1 MTNKNAALAGF
12 AVIFLSACG
21 GGSTG
26 SVPFS
31 QTPNPPQTAP
41 ASPQATFENRVTR
54 GTALVESFEAA
65 GPTTVMPTSG
75 TAQYR
80 GVAGFSDVQDFEQAD
95 VFVTSDIAMTANFT
109 ASGGTISGELSN
121 FIAKDDESTFIPIS
135 GTLAIASADIS
146 GATFSSTVSGTLV
159 GEGETVPVT
168 GQVDGQF
175 VGADAAGIGAEIEL
189 FDATANETLYGI
201 GVLERQ

>member
-12 AVIFLSACG
+12 AVVFLSACG

-31 QTPNPPQTAP
+31 QTPNPPQTTP
-41 ASPQATFENRVTR
+41 VSPQATFENRVSR
-54 GTALVESFEAA
+54 GIALIESFEAA
-65 GPTTVMPTSG
+65 GQTTDMPTSG

-80 GVAGFSDVQDFEQAD
+80 GVAGFSDVKDFDQAD
-95 VFVTSDIAMTANFT
+95 IFVTSDVAMTASFT

-121 FIAKDDESTFIPIS
+121 FIVKDDENTFIPIS
-135 GTLAIASADIS
+135 GSLAMASAGIS

-168 GQVDGQF
+168 GQVNGQF
-175 VGADAAGIGAEIEL
+175 RGTDAAGIGAEIAL
-189 FDATANETLYGI
+189 FDAAANETLYGA